1 MTARAEADQIIAAA
15 KVKSF
20 EIVGVARDLADSE
33 LTAERNRV
41 ATATEVWNGSRAS
54 LAAQLA
60 SLDASL
66 SAYRTELAATAGA
79 VADAIAQLGDAV
91 PAGDVPPGAESS
103 DAAMA
108 APVPGDAPMRS
119 SRSGSAVSA
128 GPSAA
133 FAVGSTHQQRAG
145 VFGR

>member
-79 VADAIAQLGDAV
+79 VADATQLGDAV

-103 DAAMA
+103 NAAMA